1 MIKIATI
8 AAVASIAAFA
18 IAAPA
23 SASEI
28 RVSVAGKTIAQLDAE
43 LTNAARTVCKRD
55 TAGSFS
61 YNSEYASCFKASLAD
76 AHAQLQKFAAAEG
89 KQFAS
94 R

>member
-1 MIKIATI
+1 MIKISTI
-8 AAVASIAAFA
+8 AAVVSIAAFA

-28 RVSVAGKTIAQLDAE
+28 RVSTAGKTVAQLDVE

-55 TAGSFS
+55 TAGPFGF
-61 YNSEYASCFKASLAD
+61 NTEYASCFKASLAD